1 MTNRAAA
8 EARALEMLDDLLNRA
23 LKGGADA
30 ADAVMVE
37 SRSLGASYRQGK
49 PEDIERSE
57 SFDVGLRCM
66 VGKRQAVVSSTDMKP
81 DMMDELAA
89 RGIAMAKASPEDP
102 WCGIASPEQ
111 IATTV
116 PDLDLHDPTVPEVE
130 SLIESARIAEE
141 AALAV
146 NGVKQSEGASAGYGA
161 GSVALAIRGDGVR
174 FGAAYSTS
182 SFSLS
187 CSVIAEDAEG
197 HMERDYDFSSVRH
210 MSALE
215 DAATVGRTAAEKT
228 VKRVGARKMPS
239 GKVPVVFDPRVASSL
254 VGHLAGAING
264 SSVARGSSF
273 LKDRMGQQIFANG
286 IRIIDDPLRQR
297 GMRSRAVDGEGIPGR
312 ELALI
317 DDGHLQTWILDC
329 ASARQLGL
337 QTTGHASR
345 GTGGPPSPGTSN
357 LYLAAGEISA
367 VDLIRNVGTGFY
379 VTELIGFGVN
389 GVTGDYSRGAA
400 GFWIENGEIAFPVSE
415 MTIAGNLKD
424 MFMQLTPAN
433 DLTFRYGTNAPTL
446 VVEGMTVAGN

>member
-81 DMMDELAA
+81 DMMDALAA

-102 WCGIASPEQ
+102 WCGIANPEQ
-111 IATTV
+111 IATSV

-141 AALAV
+141 AALSV

-174 FGAAYSTS
+174 FAAAYSTS

-197 HMERDYDFSSVRH
+197 HMERDYEFSSVRH

-239 GKVPVVFDPRVASSL
+239 GKLPVVFDPRVASSL

-273 LKDRMGQQIFANG
+273 LKDRMGQQIFASG

-357 LYLAAGEISA
+357 LYLAAGDISA
-367 VDLIRNVGTGFY
+367 ADLIRNVGTGFY

>member
-8 EARALEMLDDLLNRA
+8 EARALDMLDDLLDRA

-30 ADAVMVE
+30 ADAVLVE
-37 SRSLGASYRQGK
+37 SRSLGASYRLGK

-66 VGKRQAVVSSTDMKP
+66 VGKRQAVVSSTDMKS

-102 WCGIASPEQ
+102 WCGIADAAQ
-111 IATTV
+111 IADGL

-130 SLIESARIAEE
+130 SLIEQARTAEE
-141 AALAV
+141 AALAID
-146 NGVKQSEGASAGYGA
+146 GVKQSEGASAGYGA
-161 GSVALAIRGDGVR
+161 GSVALAIRGNGVR

-210 MSALE
+210 IAALD
-215 DAATVGRTAAEKT
+215 DAAKVGRTAAEKA
-228 VKRVGARKMPS
+228 VRRVGARKMPS
-239 GKVPVVFDPRVASSL
+239 GKLPVVFDPRVANSL

-273 LKDRMGQQIFANG
+273 LKDRMGSQVFASG
-286 IRIIDDPLRQR
+286 IRIIDDPLRPR
-297 GMRSRAVDGEGIPGR
+297 GMRSRAVDGEGIAGR
-312 ELALI
+312 EMAFI
-317 DDGHLQTWILDC
+317 DDGDLQSWVLDC

-345 GTGGPPSPGTSN
+345 GTGSPPSPGTTN
-357 LYLAAGEISA
+357 LYLAAGKDSPE
-367 VDLIRNVGTGFY
+367 DLIRNVGTGFY

-424 MFMQLTPAN
+424 MFMHLTPAN
-433 DLTFRYGTNAPTL
+433 DLVFRYGTNAPTL

>member
-66 VGKRQAVVSSTDMKP
+66 VGKRQAVVSSTDMKS

-102 WCGIASPEQ
+102 WCGIADADQ
-111 IATTV
+111 IATDL

-174 FGAAYSTS
+174 FGAAYSIS

-197 HMERDYDFSSVRH
+197 HMERDYEFSSVRH
-210 MSALE
+210 MSALK

-264 SSVARGSSF
+264 ASVARGSSF
-273 LKDRMGQQIFANG
+273 LKDRMGQQIFASG

-297 GMRSRAVDGEGIPGR
+297 GLRSRAVDGEGIAGR

-357 LYLAAGEISA
+357 LYLAAGEASA
-367 VDLIRNVGTGFY
+367 ADLIRNVGTGFY

>member
-1 MTNRAAA
+1 MTKRAAA

-66 VGKRQAVVSSTDMKP
+66 VGKRQAVVSSTDMKL
-81 DMMDELAA
+81 DMMDELAT

-102 WCGIASPEQ
+102 WCGIANPGQ
-111 IATTV
+111 IATDL
-116 PDLDLHDPTVPEVE
+116 PDLDLHDPSVPEVE

-146 NGVKQSEGASAGYGA
+146 GGVKQSEGASAGYGA
-161 GSVALAIRGDGVR
+161 GCVALAIRGDGVR

-187 CSVIAEDAEG
+187 CSVIAEDADG

-210 MSALE
+210 LSALE

-273 LKDRMGQQIFANG
+273 LKDRMGQQIFASG

-297 GMRSRAVDGEGIPGR
+297 GMRSRAVDGEGIAGR
-312 ELALI
+312 EMALV

-337 QTTGHASR
+337 ETTGHASR

-357 LYLAAGEISA
+357 LYLAAGDIAAAE
-367 VDLIRNVGTGFY
+367 LIRNVGTGFY

-400 GFWIENGEIAFPVSE
+400 GFWIEDGEIAFPVSE

-424 MFMQLTPAN
+424 MFMHLTPAN

>member
-102 WCGIASPEQ
+102 WCGIADADQ
-111 IATTV
+111 IATTL

-141 AALAV
+141 AAMAV
-146 NGVKQSEGASAGYGA
+146 SGVKQSEGASAGYGA

-210 MSALE
+210 LSALE

-273 LKDRMGQQIFANG
+273 LKDRMDQQIFASG

-297 GMRSRAVDGEGIPGR
+297 GMRSRAVDGEGIAGR
-312 ELALI
+312 EQALI

-357 LYLAAGEISA
+357 LYLAAGDISA
-367 VDLIRNVGTGFY
+367 GDLIRNVGTGFY

>member
-102 WCGIASPEQ
+102 WCGIADADQ
-111 IATTV
+111 IAKGL

-146 NGVKQSEGASAGYGA
+146 SGVKQSEGASAGYGA

-273 LKDRMGQQIFANG
+273 LKDRMGQQIFASG

-297 GMRSRAVDGEGIPGR
+297 GMRSRAVDGEGIAGR
-312 ELALI
+312 EQALI

-357 LYLAAGEISA
+357 LYLAAGDISA
-367 VDLIRNVGTGFY
+367 GELIRNVGTGFY

>member
-1 MTNRAAA
+1 MQNRDTA
-8 EARALEMLDDLLNRA
+8 EARALEMLDDLLGRA

-37 SRSLGASYRQGK
+37 SRSHGASYRQGK
-49 PEDIERSE
+49 PEDIESSE
-57 SFDVGLRCM
+57 SFDVGLRCLI
-66 VGKRQAVVSSTDMKP
+66 GKRQAVVSSTDLKA

-89 RGIAMAKASPEDP
+89 RAIAMAKASPEDP
-102 WCGIASPEQ
+102 FCGIADAGQ
-111 IATTV
+111 IAGSI
-116 PDLDLHDPTVPEVE
+116 PDLDLYDPTVPDIE

-141 AALAV
+141 AALD
-146 NGVKQSEGASAGYGA
+146 NKGVKQSEGASSGYGA

-187 CSVIAEDAEG
+187 CSVIAEDAAG
-197 HMERDYDFSSVRH
+197 HMERDYDYSSVRH
-210 MSALE
+210 MNELG
-215 DAATVGRTAAEKT
+215 DAASIGRTAAEKA

-254 VGHLAGAING
+254 VGHLAGGING

-273 LKDRMGQQIFANG
+273 LKDCMGEQLFASG
-286 IRIIDDPLRQR
+286 IRIVDDPLRQR
-297 GMRSRAVDGEGIPGR
+297 GMRSRGVDGEGIAGK

-317 DDGHLQTWILDC
+317 EDGHLQTWIMDC
-329 ASARQLGL
+329 ATARQLGL
-337 QTTGHASR
+337 TSTGHASR

-357 LYLAAGEISA
+357 LYLAAGS
-367 VDLIRNVGTGFY
+367 VTVSDMIRDVGTGFY

-424 MFMQLTPAN
+424 MFLQLTPAD
-433 DLTFRYGTNAPTL
+433 DLTFRYATNAPT
-446 VVEGMTVAGN
+446 VRVDGMTVAGN

>member
-102 WCGIASPEQ
+102 WCGIADADQ
-111 IATTV
+111 IAKGL

-146 NGVKQSEGASAGYGA
+146 SGVKQSEGASAGYGA

-215 DAATVGRTAAEKT
+215 DAAKVGRTAAEKT

-273 LKDRMGQQIFANG
+273 LKDRMGQQIFASG

-297 GMRSRAVDGEGIPGR
+297 GMRSRAVDGEGIAGR
-312 ELALI
+312 EQALI

-357 LYLAAGEISA
+357 LYLAAGNISA
-367 VDLIRNVGTGFY
+367 GELIRNVGTGFY

>member
-141 AALAV
+141 AALAID
-146 NGVKQSEGASAGYGA
+146 GVKQSEGASAGYGA

-187 CSVIAEDAEG
+187 CSVIAEDAAG
-197 HMERDYDFSSVRH
+197 HMERDYEFSSVRH

-239 GKVPVVFDPRVASSL
+239 GKLPVVFDPRVASSL

-273 LKDRMGQQIFANG
+273 LKDRMGQQIFASG

-357 LYLAAGEISA
+357 LYLAAGDISA
-367 VDLIRNVGTGFY
+367 ADLIKNVGTGFY

>member
-66 VGKRQAVVSSTDMKP
+66 VGKRQAIVSSTDMKP

-273 LKDRMGQQIFANG
+273 LKDRMGQQIFASG

-357 LYLAAGEISA
+357 LYLAAGDISA
-367 VDLIRNVGTGFY
+367 ADLIRNVGTGFY

>member
-102 WCGIASPEQ
+102 WCGIADADQ
-111 IATTV
+111 IAKGL

-146 NGVKQSEGASAGYGA
+146 SGVKQSEGASAGYGA

-273 LKDRMGQQIFANG
+273 LKDRMGQQIFASG

-297 GMRSRAVDGEGIPGR
+297 GMRSRAVDGEGIAGR
-312 ELALI
+312 EQALI

-357 LYLAAGEISA
+357 LYLAAGNISA
-367 VDLIRNVGTGFY
+367 GELIRNVGTGFY

>member
-102 WCGIASPEQ
+102 WCGIADADQ
-111 IATTV
+111 IAKGL

-146 NGVKQSEGASAGYGA
+146 SGVKQSEGASAGYGA

-215 DAATVGRTAAEKT
+215 DAAKVGRTAAEKT

-273 LKDRMGQQIFANG
+273 LKDRMGQQLFASG

-297 GMRSRAVDGEGIPGR
+297 GMRSRAVDGEGIAGR
-312 ELALI
+312 EQALI

-357 LYLAAGEISA
+357 LYLAAGDISA
-367 VDLIRNVGTGFY
+367 GELIRNVGTGFY

>member
-102 WCGIASPEQ
+102 WCGIADADQ
-111 IATTV
+111 IATGL

-146 NGVKQSEGASAGYGA
+146 KGVKQSEGASAGYGA

-197 HMERDYDFSSVRH
+197 HMERDYEFSSVRH

-215 DAATVGRTAAEKT
+215 DAATVGRTAAEKS

-273 LKDRMGQQIFANG
+273 LKDRMGQQIFASG

-297 GMRSRAVDGEGIPGR
+297 GLRSRAVDGEGIAGR

-357 LYLAAGEISA
+357 LYLAAGEASA
-367 VDLIRNVGTGFY
+367 ADLIQNVGNGFY